1 MSIIAFTDAGDF
13 RREALAWASI
23 GLAGAWTAWLTVAA
37 PRWDRATLGLDLAIC
52 SWLVV
57 ASGLVVFEGEIVS
70 GRAFFA
76 TGYPLSAALS
86 WGVRHGPKGGLAAG
100 GVLGLALV
108 VTRPL
113 NGASLG
119 DLPGNELRDLIGGVI
134 NYLVAGGAVGF
145 VSMLLV
151 RSGDALQRAT
161 DELVGERE
169 RAARFAERESL
180 ARQIHDSVL
189 QALALIHKRGR
200 ELSRMD
206 PVPGAGVAELGR
218 IAEKQ
223 EEELRSLIL
232 REPETTPAG
241 RASLR
246 SELEAAA
253 RALEGIDVSVSCVGP
268 IWLERRVADELSA
281 AVRQALANVIEH
293 AGASRA
299 AVFAEQD
306 RGRILV
312 TVRDDGK
319 GFEYDEVALRANGKG
334 GHPEEH
340 EREGRGSWWIDG
352 GDELHR
358 TGNRGRVPGS
368 SQAGRNMSD
377 PIRVMVVDDHPVWRD
392 GVRSDLESA
401 GHTVV
406 GEAADGREAIALARD
421 CMPEVILMDLQLPHV
436 AGVEA
441 TRRIIEES
449 PHVKVLVLSAS
460 AEEKDVFEAVKAGAA
475 GYLLKSST
483 SDELVAA
490 IARVRDGEPV
500 FTASLAGLVLDEF
513 RRIATRSAGE
523 PELTPRENEVLVYV
537 AKGYTYKEIGE
548 KLYISTKTVQNHV
561 QNILTKLQLRKR
573 YELMRYALQRGLDQ
587 IPE

>member
-37 PRWDRATLGLDLAIC
+37 PRWDRPTLGLDLAIC

-70 GRAFFA
+70 GRPFFA
-76 TGYPLSAALS
+76 TGYPLTAALS

-100 GVLGLALV
+100 GVLGLALIMS
-108 VTRPL
+108 RPL
-113 NGASLG
+113 NGVSLG
-119 DLPGNELRDLIGGVI
+119 DLPGHELRDLIGGVI

-145 VSMLLV
+145 VSLLLV
-151 RSGDALQRAT
+151 RSADALQRAT
-161 DELVGERE
+161 DELVRERE

-200 ELSRMD
+200 ALSRMD

-253 RALEGIDVSVSCVGP
+253 RALDGIDVSVSCVGP

-306 RGRILV
+306 QGRILV
-312 TVRDDGK
+312 TVRDDGR
-319 GFEYDEVALRANGKG
+319 GFEYDEVALRANGKAGILKSMKGRVEDLG
-334 GHPEEH
+334 GSMVVTSST
-340 EREGRGSWWIDG
+340 GRGT
-352 GDELHR
+352 EVEFL
-358 TGNRGRVPGS
+358 VPLGP
-368 SQAGRNMSD
+368 AGR
-377 PIRVMVVDDHPVWRD
+377 
-392 GVRSDLESA
+392 
-401 GHTVV
+401 
-406 GEAADGREAIALARD
+406 
-421 CMPEVILMDLQLPHV
+421 
-436 AGVEA
+436 
-441 TRRIIEES
+441 
-449 PHVKVLVLSAS
+449 
-460 AEEKDVFEAVKAGAA
+460 
-475 GYLLKSST
+475 
-483 SDELVAA
+483 
-490 IARVRDGEPV
+490 
-500 FTASLAGLVLDEF
+500 
-513 RRIATRSAGE
+513 
-523 PELTPRENEVLVYV
+523 
-537 AKGYTYKEIGE
+537 
-548 KLYISTKTVQNHV
+548 
-561 QNILTKLQLRKR
+561 
-573 YELMRYALQRGLDQ
+573 
-587 IPE
+587 